1 MAALSARVWARPRL
15 FTQGALGLTAK
26 LQIISKLTSIKI
38 LQLCP
43 FFHLFPFFLRAHAL
57 APRGARRTIAYHL
70 LSRACNRMCL
80 ISSVQCELCGS
91 RGDLCCVVMSREL
104 YPEE

>member
-15 FTQGALGLTAK
+15 FTQGDLGLTAK

-43 FFHLFPFFLRAHAL
+43 FFRLFPFFLRACTGTKRRAQNDSLSSAL
-57 APRGARRTIAYHL
+57 TRL
-70 LSRACNRMCL
+70 
-80 ISSVQCELCGS
+80 
-91 RGDLCCVVMSREL
+91 
-104 YPEE
+104 

>member
-26 LQIISKLTSIKI
+26 LQIISKLTSIKNI
-38 LQLCP
+38 TVVSFLSS
-43 FFHLFPFFLRAHAL
+43 FSFFLRAHAL